1 MFLEEVG
8 CEEWADSIREWSNMA
23 ADWLT
28 LVIRIQVVPDSDL
41 VPEAGY
47 PY

>member
-1 MFLEEVG
+1 
-8 CEEWADSIREWSNMA
+8 MA

-47 PY
+47 PYWVLSWFE